1 MAILTREQ
9 ILATDGLVREV
20 VGVPEWGGEVLVQEF
35 TAAQRDR
42 FEQLMI
48 EQRSGHVEANL
59 SNFRAKLAAACMVDE
74 GGKALF
80 SDADVESLGGKSA
93 RALQRVVD
101 VAMRINA
108 LTDADVEDLTKN

>member
-20 VGVPEWGGEVLVQEF
+20 VSVPEWGGEVLVQEF

-42 FEQLMI
+42 FEQMMI
-48 EQRSGHVEANL
+48 EQRSGKVEANL

-74 GGKALF
+74 DGKGLF
-80 SDADVESLGGKSA
+80 SDLDVEALGNQSA

-108 LTDADVEDLTKN
+108 LSEQDVEDLTKN